1 MKYTFSIIISICFL
15 TTYGQNKN
23 KKSGPIIKNFGQVY
37 QIENIDLNLKKNK
50 VYKVIFDVYTNTDKE
65 GSINPLINT
74 VARYLNMH
82 AQNGISPKNMKVA
95 FVMHGKSAKDALSN
109 DVYKKQFGIDN
120 PNANLITAL
129 RKANVDIYVCGQS
142 YKSRGFPIEGI
153 SKDVKLSL
161 SALTAL
167 IEYQENGYK
176 IINFN

>member
-1 MKYTFSIIISICFL
+1 MKYTLSIIISICFL
-15 TTYGQNKN
+15 VSYGQSKN
-23 KKSGPIIKNFGQVY
+23 KKSGPIIKSFGQVY

-50 VYKVIFDVYTNTDKE
+50 VYKVIFDVYTNSNKE

-82 AQNGISPKNMKVA
+82 AQNGISSDNMKVA
-95 FVMHGKSAKDALSN
+95 FVMHGAAAKDALSN
-109 DVYKKQFGIDN
+109 NAYKKEFGIDN
-120 PNANLITAL
+120 PNAQLITAL

-142 YKSRGFPIEGI
+142 YKSRGFPIQGI

>member
-1 MKYTFSIIISICFL
+1 M
-15 TTYGQNKN
+15 YGQ
-23 KKSGPIIKNFGQVY
+23 KSESADGPIIEGFGKVY
-37 QIENIDLNLKKNK
+37 KIENIELNLQKDKE
-50 VYKVIFDVYTNTDKE
+50 YKVIFDIYTNSPKE
-65 GSINPLINT
+65 GAINPLINT

-82 AQNGISPKNMKVA
+82 GQNGISADQMKVA
-95 FVMHGKSAKDALSN
+95 FVMHGAAAKDALTIEA
-109 DVYKKQFGIDN
+109 YKKKFGIDN
-120 PNANLITAL
+120 PNAKLITTL
-129 RKANVDIYVCGQS
+129 KKANVEIFVCGQS